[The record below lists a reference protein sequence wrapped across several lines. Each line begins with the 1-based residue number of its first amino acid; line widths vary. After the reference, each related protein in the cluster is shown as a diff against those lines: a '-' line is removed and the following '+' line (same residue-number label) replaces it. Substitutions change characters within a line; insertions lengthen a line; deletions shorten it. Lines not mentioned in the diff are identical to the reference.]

1 MSRPVRVRFA
11 PSPTG
16 PLHPGGVRTALF
28 NYLLARQT
36 GGTFIMRVED
46 TDQTRFVAGAEQFII
61 DSLSWCGLKFDEGP
75 HVGGPYGPYRQSE
88 RKPMYRQYAD
98 QLIAAGHAYYAFD
111 TEEELEEMRERLKKA
126 NVASPQYNSITRV
139 NMKNSLSLPSDEV
152 KRRLDAGDP
161 YVIRFKMPRNEEV
174 KVKDMIRGW
183 VVVNTAQLDDKVLF
197 KSDGMPT
204 YHLANVVDDYL
215 MKISHVIRGE
225 EWLPSAPLHV
235 LLYRS
240 FGWEEVMPEFAHL
253 PLLLKP
259 DGDGKLS
266 KRDGDRLGLPFYATA
281 WTNPENG
288 EITPGYREAGYFP
301 EAYVNF
307 LALLGWNPGDNR
319 ELFSLEE
326 LVQVFSLDRVN
337 KHGARY
343 DFQKLNWFNQQYLR
357 KQSDASLA
365 ALVLPRL
372 KAEGHEFNKSYVQE
386 VCRLMKE
393 RWTVV
398 GDFWESSSYFFELP
412 AKYDSEVVAKR
423 WKDAVPAFI
432 ERLADTLEDMK
443 SFKATNIEESFNA
456 TAENMGLKPGQ
467 LLQAYRLAL
476 TGQGAGPAIFEMSEL
491 LGHDEV
497 VARLRLALDKLSNH
511 G

>member
-1 MSRPVRVRFA
+1 
-11 PSPTG
+11 
-16 PLHPGGVRTALF
+16 
-28 NYLLARQT
+28 
-36 GGTFIMRVED
+36 
-46 TDQTRFVAGAEQFII
+46 
-61 DSLSWCGLKFDEGP
+61 
-75 HVGGPYGPYRQSE
+75 
-88 RKPMYRQYAD
+88 
-98 QLIAAGHAYYAFD
+98 
-111 TEEELEEMRERLKKA
+111 
-126 NVASPQYNSITRV
+126 
-139 NMKNSLSLPSDEV
+139 
-152 KRRLDAGDP
+152 
-161 YVIRFKMPRNEEV
+161 
-174 KVKDMIRGW
+174 
-183 VVVNTAQLDDKVLF
+183 
-197 KSDGMPT
+197 MPT

-288 EITPGYREAGYFP
+288 ETTPGYREAGYFP

-319 ELFSLEE
+319 ELFTLEE

-357 KQSDASLA
+357 KQSDTSLA

-432 ERLADTLEDMK
+432 EHLADTFEDMK
-443 SFKATNIEESFNA
+443 SFKAANIEESFNA
-456 TAENMGLKPGQ
+456 TAEKMGLKPGQ